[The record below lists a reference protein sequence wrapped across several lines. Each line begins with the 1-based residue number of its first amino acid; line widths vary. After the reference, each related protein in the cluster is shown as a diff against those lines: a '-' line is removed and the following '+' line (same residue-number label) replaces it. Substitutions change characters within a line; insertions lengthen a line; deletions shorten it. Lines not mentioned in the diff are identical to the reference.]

1 MMGRDA
7 IYRDNETASFGYF
20 PGKTNTTQAAEKA
33 EMVNTSIIME
43 IEM

>member
-1 MMGRDA
+1 MWDEMPF
-7 IYRDNETASFGYF
+7 IRDNETASFGYF
-20 PGKTNTTQAAEKA
+20 PEKPIQHRQLKKA